1 MTGSKHKTKIPQL
14 KLTKIKSTAT
24 QLTHKWCRK
33 LFLDTN
39 FTKVTQA
46 IVCQH
51 HSAWLCILAS
61 PLTHVILNKSLN
73 LSVPVPYLQN
83 GNNSGAYFR
92 DRKNWSCS
100 VVSLCDPMDYYQALP
115 SMGFPRQ
122 EYWSGCHFLL
132 HGIFSTQGLNLGL
145 PHCMKM
151 LYCLRHQGS
160 GLLQRVA
167 VNYLQC
173 AWYISGLAIS
183 IFAVGWGCIFI
194 CLL

>member
-39 FTKVTQA
+39 FTKLTQA

-51 HSAWLCILAS
+51 YSAWLCILAS
-61 PLTHVILNKSLN
+61 PLTCVILNKSLN

-83 GNNSGAYFR
+83 GNNNGAYFR

-100 VVSLCDPMDYYQALP
+100 VVSDSLWPHGLLP
-115 SMGFPRQ
+115 GS
-122 EYWSGCHFLL
+122 SI
-132 HGIFSTQGLNLGL
+132 HGIFQARVLEWL
-145 PHCMKM
+145 PFPSPGDLPNPGTEPGSPTLHEDALLSETPGKWPTSEGGCKLLTM
-151 LYCLRHQGS
+151 CLVHIRPGD
-160 GLLQRVA
+160 
-167 VNYLQC
+167 
-173 AWYISGLAIS
+173 
-183 IFAVGWGCIFI
+183 
-194 CLL
+194 